1 MNFLR
6 SAAIAATI
14 AVAAFFPGVK
24 APDKASAANN
34 YSQVIFSSFDT
45 SVNGG
50 EPIKGVDISS
60 IIAIEKAGV
69 KFYNENGAEQDIFK
83 TLADNGVNYIRVRV
97 WNEPW
102 DSGGNSY
109 GGGNNDLNV
118 ASEIGKRASK
128 YGLKLLVDIQY
139 SDFWADPGKQTRPK
153 YWQQHDHDTLKY
165 EIYRYTKWVLE
176 TITEN
181 GGKIGMVQ
189 IGNETNCFF
198 CGEKDMY
205 KICDLF
211 ASGNKA
217 VREFDPTILIAHHFA
232 DPASGYYDW
241 YAQVMNECKL
251 DYDVFATSYYP
262 YWHGTTENLTS
273 VLKSIADKYGK
284 YVMVAE
290 TAYPY
295 TNEDGDTFGNA
306 VTASS
311 SGVDLRYDISVDGQA
326 QCLTDVFQAVANVG
340 AKGIGVFYWEPAWLG
355 VKDISWEEQHKLWTT
370 YGSGWATDYAAEYD
384 KSADG
389 AGGSSYDNQALFD
402 FGGNPLESLKVFGN
416 IYPQIKP
423 PVIEGSVIK
432 EGNYRIRNLNSGL
445 YLTIANGNDKTGAN
459 VVQYKADGAA
469 DYNTWSFVPCGS
481 GYYEICSGIGDGRT
495 FRLSIDSGKPDNK
508 TNIIISADMGNDAQK
523 FKFVENSDGSYM
535 ILTKSTDD
543 RSAIEIANA
552 LDTNGGNA
560 QQFEVN
566 DHDCQKWLLE
576 PVEKYFVTGDINGD
590 GVINVFDMLLLR
602 KAAVT
607 GSENKVCDI
616 NDDGEVSAADLV
628 TMQNH
633 LLGRKSFSPKEYGT
647 PINTIF
653 PYVEDLVVKTHEMQE

>member
-1 MNFLR
+1 MNFLK
-6 SAAIAATI
+6 SAAITAAI
-14 AVAAFFPGVK
+14 AITAFLPCTK
-24 APDKASAANN
+24 IPDRIYAENN
-34 YSQVIFSSFDT
+34 LRQVTFSSLDP
-45 SVNGG
+45 SVNDG

-60 IIAIEKAGV
+60 ITAIEKAGV
-69 KFYNENGAEQDIFK
+69 EFYSKNGEKQDIFK
-83 TLADNGVNYIRVRV
+83 TLADSGVNYIRVRV

-118 ASEIGKRASK
+118 AAEIGKRASK

-153 YWQQHDHDTLKY
+153 YWQQHDHETLKY

-181 GGKIGMVQ
+181 GGNIGMVQ
-189 IGNETNCFF
+189 VGNETNCFF

-217 VREFDPTILIAHHFA
+217 VREFNPDILIAHHFA
-232 DPASGYYDW
+232 NPASGNYEW
-241 YAQVMNECKL
+241 YAKVMNECKL

-295 TNEDGDTFGNA
+295 TNDDGDTFGNA

-311 SGVDLRYDISVDGQA
+311 SDVDLRYDISVDGQA

-340 AKGIGVFYWEPAWLG
+340 EKGIGVFYWEPAWLG
-355 VKDISWEEQHKLWTT
+355 VNGISWEEQHKLWTL
-370 YGSGWATDYAAEYD
+370 YGSGWATEYAKEYD
-384 KSADG
+384 KSVDG

-402 FGGNPLESLKVFGN
+402 FKGHPLESLKVFEN
-416 IYPQIKP
+416 IYPQTKP
-423 PVIEGSVIK
+423 PIIEGSVIK
-432 EGNYRIRNLNSGL
+432 DGNYRIRNLSSGL
-445 YLTIANGNDKTGAN
+445 YLTIANGSAEAGSN
-459 VVQYKADGAA
+459 VIQYMADGAS
-469 DYNTWSFVPCGS
+469 DYNTWSFIPCGS
-481 GYYEICSGIGDGRT
+481 GYYEICSNIGDGRT
-495 FRLSIDSGKPDNK
+495 FKLDLDSGNPDNR
-508 TNIIISADMGNDAQK
+508 TNIGIYTDTQSDAQK
-523 FKFVENSDGSYM
+523 FKLIENIDGSYM
-535 ILTKSTDD
+535 ILTKSSSD
-543 RSAIEIANA
+543 RSAIEIENA
-552 LDTNGGNA
+552 LDINGGNV

-566 DHDCQKWLLE
+566 GHDCQKWILE
-576 PVEKYFVTGDINGD
+576 PVEEYFMTGDINNDGDINIYDVVFLRKALSAGSGNKACDINGD
-590 GVINVFDMLLLR
+590 GKI
-602 KAAVT
+602 
-607 GSENKVCDI
+607 SET
-616 NDDGEVSAADLV
+616 DL
-628 TMQNH
+628 TSIHNYI
-633 LLGRKSFSPKEYGT
+633 LGKKGFSPEKHGT
-647 PINTIF
+647 PPNTIF
-653 PYVEDLVVKTHEMQE
+653 PKV